1 MFWLK
6 KVPWQPFD
14 PDGHS
19 RAKSVASKGNKY
31 GDEVREEFDEEVVK
45 S

>member
-1 MFWLK
+1 MLLFVPVK
-6 KVPWQPFD
+6 KMNKD
-14 PDGHS
+14 HS